1 MNSFKK
7 FVLAAVLAVVAM
19 GGVAVIDSPV
29 VGTQRTEAAP
39 PSKPVAP
46 WFAKV
51 YYKGKAG
58 YLGGYKTKADA
69 IKYAQLWVKGV
80 GAKNGASFRGEVI
93 YNPKN

>member
-7 FVLAAVLAVVAM
+7 FVMVAVLAVAAV

-29 VGTQRTEAAP
+29 VGTQRAEAAAP
-39 PSKPVAP
+39 IAP

-69 IKYAQLWVKGV
+69 IKYAQMWVRGV
-80 GAKNGASFRGEVI
+80 GTKNGASFRGEVI
-93 YNPKN
+93 YNAKN